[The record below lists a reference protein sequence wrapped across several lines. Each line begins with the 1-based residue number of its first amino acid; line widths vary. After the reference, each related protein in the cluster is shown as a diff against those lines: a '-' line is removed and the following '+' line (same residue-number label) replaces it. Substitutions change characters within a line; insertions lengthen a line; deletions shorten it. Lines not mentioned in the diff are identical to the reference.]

1 MVPDSVAGSHN
12 DMGTSRLGE
21 DSVFLETLGQRVRAA
36 RGRRGLSRKLLA
48 RDAGV
53 SERYLAQLEAGQGNI
68 SILLLRHVAD
78 ALGLILDEL
87 VCTEE
92 DALTKNGRRYNRP
105 ARPRRVALIG
115 LRGAGKS
122 TLGRLLAADL
132 GTPFI
137 ELNDEIAKMNG
148 LGVPE
153 IFHLYGPEGYRRFEQ
168 RCLDHA
174 IGSHDHVVLATG
186 GGIVADPTTY
196 DALLSAFF
204 TIWLHAAPEEHMA
217 RVRAQGDLRPMAGNS
232 EAMKELK
239 RILSSRE
246 PLYRRA
252 DRALDTSGRSIETC
266 RVSLAKL
273 LKQEGFYAHGEQA
286 QGLDRDRKRGAA

>member
-36 RGRRGLSRKLLA
+36 RARRGLSRKLLA
-48 RDAGV
+48 RAAGV

-78 ALGLILDEL
+78 ALGLTLEAL
-87 VCTEE
+87 VCAEE
-92 DALTKNGRRYNRP
+92 DALTRNGRRCNQP
-105 ARPRRVALIG
+105 ARPLRLALVG

-137 ELNDEIAKMNG
+137 ELNDEIAKMSG

-153 IFHLYGPEGYRRFEQ
+153 IFHLYGPEGYRRFER
-168 RCLDHA
+168 RCLDRA
-174 IGSHDHVVLATG
+174 IGSHDSVVLATA
-186 GGIVADPTTY
+186 GGIVADAATY
-196 DALLSAFF
+196 DALLGAFF
-204 TIWLHAAPEEHMA
+204 TIWLRATPEEHMA
-217 RVRAQGDLRPMAGNS
+217 RVRAQGDLRPMAGNG

-239 RILSSRE
+239 RLLKSRK